1 MGAVGEVRHEAPG
14 ATSDGGVCERHL
26 KGASVGM
33 QWGGGSGRMHLGRTE
48 KTIQRGGIRRLGRN
62 IYART
67 HLEKHRHLETTTLE
81 KRFGETSGKSL
92 KRTLKGFA
100 LAQDWLSSGSGA
112 NRVFGSDSSEDAW
125 GDWDGLPSKSAQ
137 LRLESTNL
145 FCILRHN
152 KFLRPHSPSFSQ
164 YGDVW

>member
-81 KRFGETSGKSL
+81 KRSGETSGKSL
-92 KRTLKGFA
+92 ERILKGFEWA
-100 LAQDWLSSGSGA
+100 KTGCRAVLAQT
-112 NRVFGSDSSEDAW
+112 VFLFLILLETLGVIGMVYLRKVPNCAW
-125 GDWDGLPSKSAQ
+125 NPQ
-137 LRLESTNL
+137 ICFVFFVT
-145 FCILRHN
+145 I
-152 KFLRPHSPSFSQ
+152 SF
-164 YGDVW
+164 